1 MGKLDFFLYNVV
13 NSFTVQINLEN
24 AGEKAQIGLD
34 KFGEMMVLV
43 NANDIYKQT
52 VGITSHVGLHNRGG
66 NLNLT

>member
-1 MGKLDFFLYNVV
+1 MGKLDFFLSNVV

-34 KFGEMMVLV
+34 KFGEMMVL
-43 NANDIYKQT
+43 ANDIYKQT

>member
-1 MGKLDFFLYNVV
+1 MGELDFFLSNVV

-34 KFGEMMVLV
+34 KFREMMVL
-43 NANDIYKQT
+43 ANDIYKQT

>member
-1 MGKLDFFLYNVV
+1 MGVH
-13 NSFTVQINLEN
+13 
-24 AGEKAQIGLD
+24 

-43 NANDIYKQT
+43 NANGIYKQT